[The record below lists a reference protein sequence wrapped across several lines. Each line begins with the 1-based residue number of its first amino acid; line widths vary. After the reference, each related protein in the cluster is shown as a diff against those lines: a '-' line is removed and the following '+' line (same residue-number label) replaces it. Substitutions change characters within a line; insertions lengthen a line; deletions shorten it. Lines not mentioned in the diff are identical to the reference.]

1 MSVGQ
6 SYTQACRFE
15 HPPHPGIP
23 GTFFSI
29 FGNFLQTKPFCKSWP
44 FANQDFCKKARMPR
58 QHEQVVMQ
66 MNEVHR
72 RASEWVQR
80 GTSKVAP

>member
-1 MSVGQ
+1 VSVGQ
-6 SYTQACRFE
+6 SYTQARTIE
-15 HPPHPGIP
+15 HPQQPNIP
-23 GTFFSI
+23 VTFFSI
-29 FGNFLQTKPFCKSWP
+29 FGNFLRTAP
-44 FANQDFCKKARMPR
+44 FANQAWMPR
-58 QHEQVVMQ
+58 QHEQIVMQ